1 VSDLERAAEAWIA
14 DHALARHLLRTRDWV
29 LELDRF
35 AGEDLRLA
43 ALTHDVER
51 RFPGG
56 PTLDPRKQRWDDPG
70 YLAAHSRR
78 SAAIVDEWLASEGA
92 NAELRASVF
101 RLVCAHE
108 IGGWPEADL
117 LQAADSLA
125 FLEVN
130 THRVIAWVDE
140 GRCDVPKAH
149 AKLDLMLERISV
161 PAALPIGAA
170 LHAKAATT
178 LEEKFRMVP
187 ARRSAQR

>member
-1 VSDLERAAEAWIA
+1 VSRLERAAETWIA
-14 DHALARHLLRTRDWV
+14 DHPLARHLLRTRDWV
-29 LELDRF
+29 LELDPS
-35 AGEDLRLA
+35 AGEELRLA

-56 PTLDPRKQRWDDPG
+56 PTLDPRKQRWDDSR

-92 NAELRASVF
+92 SAELRASVF
-101 RLVCAHE
+101 GLVCAHE
-108 IGGWPEADL
+108 TGGWPEADL

-140 GRCDVPKAH
+140 GRCDVPKAQ

-161 PAALPIGAA
+161 PAALPIAAA
-170 LHAKAATT
+170 LHAKAATA
-178 LEEKFRMVP
+178 LAEKLRVAP
-187 ARRSAQR
+187 AEASAQP